1 MCNMQQVLSLG
12 WDVGHDNGLHLGCES
27 SESDNNVVV
36 PKKYNQY
43 FTEHEIFYFFFVLNK
58 DSFLLLL

>member
-12 WDVGHDNGLHLGCES
+12 WDVGHDNGLYLGYES

-36 PKKYNQY
+36 PKKYKY
-43 FTEHEIFYFFFVLNK
+43 FTEHEKYFLFVLNK
-58 DSFLLLL
+58 DSFLLLF

>member
-12 WDVGHDNGLHLGCES
+12 WDGGHDNGLYLGCES

-43 FTEHEIFYFFFVLNK
+43 FTEHEKYFLFVLNK